1 MSNRSGLTVVAAVL
15 LLGSSPNGAG
25 AETMAGTGVRGIAS
39 TVDIASAARS
49 QAPIGHRQPRQIDV
63 PLIAAMSPIDSE
75 LRRLD
80 IEVDRK
86 LIICR
91 GC

>member
-1 MSNRSGLTVVAAVL
+1 MSNRSGLTVVAAL
-15 LLGSSPNGAG
+15 LLFGASPIGAG
-25 AETMAGTGVRGIAS
+25 AETMSGSGIRNVVSTG
-39 TVDIASAARS
+39 DIALAARS

-63 PLIAAMSPIDSE
+63 PLVAAMSPIDSE

-80 IEVDRK
+80 AEVDRK